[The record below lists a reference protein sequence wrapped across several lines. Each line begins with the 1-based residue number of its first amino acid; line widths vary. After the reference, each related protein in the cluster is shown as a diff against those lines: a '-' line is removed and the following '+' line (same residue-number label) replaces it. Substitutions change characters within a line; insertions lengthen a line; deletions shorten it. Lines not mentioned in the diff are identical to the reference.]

1 MTRWDAAL
9 LALLM
14 LRHLCSASQ
23 PACEGEGEGECQR
36 NLYDQVYTGDMYSE
50 RIVVGTRE
58 VGLMTN
64 VLLCPALWGDR
75 EASEPLS
82 VLDAGAG
89 RGIMVDWLRQ
99 GRAPRAV
106 EGVGIELSG
115 VAVDSSPW
123 PELKRNGT
131 LVQGSLDAIPWP
143 DRHFDLVWSHEVLE
157 HIPAAQMPTVAAR
170 GARPGG
176 ADHLAAAL
184 FLGRPRTPAPA
195 HHVPPAAWWDAVWA
209 DAGCFPDLD
218 FLGELWRGVPRG
230 YAYAW
235 RPFEEPWV
243 FAYSCGHGQEVARAS
258 LASMRHRTAHGQREG
273 AHGWGA
279 FYFGTHAYSHWTQ
292 DCG

>member
-157 HIPAAQMPTVAAR
+157 HIPAAQMPTVAREIARVTSRAARARGGTRSGPTRAASRTSTSWGSCGEGSRGGTRMR
-170 GARPGG
+170 GARLRSRGSLLTRAVTAKRWRAPRWLRCGTGRRTGSVRARTGG
-176 ADHLAAAL
+176 
-184 FLGRPRTPAPA
+184 GRSTS
-195 HHVPPAAWWDAVWA
+195 
-209 DAGCFPDLD
+209 G
-218 FLGELWRGVPRG
+218 
-230 YAYAW
+230 
-235 RPFEEPWV
+235 
-243 FAYSCGHGQEVARAS
+243 
-258 LASMRHRTAHGQREG
+258 
-273 AHGWGA
+273 
-279 FYFGTHAYSHWTQ
+279 
-292 DCG
+292 